1 MIEGR
6 HLWPASMS
14 EGMYEDSDGRWTFH
28 LPSRRLVDLFH
39 LRVEVSPHSPALTM
53 EDSAPVTYGDLDERI
68 CLFARELGDR
78 GIHPG
83 SRVGLLLDNS
93 IEFIVAYYAIN
104 SLDAT
109 VCPLPGKLTDEELAR
124 LIVRSHNDALILERS
139 RVDGV
144 DKAMSAG
151 GFSLPPIVSC
161 ERDAG
166 AVRWRFPE
174 QPIPAHPQLQD
185 APAIVMFTSGTTSE
199 SKGVRLSNRAV
210 LHAVES
216 YRRTLGITRED
227 SCLIA
232 VPMYHITGMVAII
245 GLMLSVGG
253 HLVIHRRLEAR
264 HFLTAVNRH
273 QISFIHAS
281 PTVFALLLPQRTH
294 YPELHSVRML
304 ASGAAHTPV
313 RMIEELHEWMP
324 CMEFRTI
331 YGMTETTSPAT
342 VMPEDAATSLHKGAS
357 GWVIPGLEMRIC
369 DELGREVPAGEC
381 GEICFRGPNITD
393 GYEGRSQTLT
403 ADHWLHTGDVGWL
416 SEDGFLYVVDRI
428 KDMVNRGGEKV
439 WCVDVEEALRH
450 HEFVADAA
458 VVGVPDSVYGEVP
471 AAVVILHKDPR
482 AVGGEGEALQRIREE
497 VALHLSKHEMPV
509 YLEPVSS
516 IPHTPGMKV
525 DKVAIRKMLT
535 GRGRQDYKNL
545 EQLSPWAPPS

>member
-14 EGMYEDSDGRWTFH
+14 EGMYEDSDGMWTYH
-28 LPSRRLVDLFH
+28 LLSRRLVDLFR
-39 LRVEVSPHSPALTM
+39 LRVEASPHSPALTM
-53 EDSAPVTYGDLDERI
+53 EDGAPVTYRDLDERI
-68 CLFARELGDR
+68 RSLAQELGDC
-78 GIHPG
+78 GIHTG

-109 VCPLPGKLTDEELAR
+109 ICPLPGKLTDEEIAR

-139 RVDGV
+139 RMEGLD
-144 DKAMSAG
+144 ACMAAG
-151 GFSLPPIVSC
+151 GLSLPPVVSC
-161 ERDAG
+161 VRDAG
-166 AVRWRFPE
+166 MVQWCFPE
-174 QPIPAHPQLQD
+174 HPIPVHPQLHD

-210 LHAVES
+210 VHAVEA

-253 HLVIHRRLEAR
+253 HLVIHRRMEAC
-264 HFLTAVNRH
+264 HFLKAINRH
-273 QISFIHAS
+273 RISFIHAS
-281 PTVFALLLPQRTH
+281 PTVFALLLAQSEF
-294 YPELHSVRML
+294 YPHLPSVRML

-324 CMEFRTI
+324 SMEFRTI
-331 YGMTETTSPAT
+331 YGLTETTSPAS
-342 VMPEDAATSLHKGAS
+342 VMPEDAATSPHKGAS
-357 GWVIPGLEMRIC
+357 GWVIPGLELRIC
-369 DELGREVPAGEC
+369 DELGREVSVGGY

-403 ADHWLHTGDVGWL
+403 ADRWLHTGDVGWL
-416 SEDGFLYVVDRI
+416 SDDGFLYVVDRI

-471 AAVVILHKDPR
+471 AAVVILHEEAR
-482 AVGGEGEALQRIREE
+482 AAGGEGEALQRIREE
-497 VALHLSKHEMPV
+497 VAPHLSKHEMPV

-525 DKVAIRKMLT
+525 DKVAIRRMLAEL
-535 GRGRQDYKNL
+535 Q
-545 EQLSPWAPPS
+545 S